1 MHNKRIPC
9 VSIILLTL
17 FFIVSLFI
25 TVKYAPGITKM
36 LSEPARFRD
45 WIHSFGYSGILVFIF
60 FQIFQVVIATIP
72 GEVVQIAGGYIYG
85 VWLGTLYL
93 VIGVIIGSIIV
104 FYASR
109 LLGYPLIKVFVRQD
123 KLTLLYSLIRNQK
136 ADLALFILFLVPG
149 LPKDILSYI
158 AGLTPVKPLRFF
170 VIATLG
176 RSPALFVSAYIG
188 SNLHAKNYL
197 AAVILSSIA
206 IILIFVGFLYKD
218 RFITKIHIIFSSHKS

>member
-1 MHNKRIPC
+1 
-9 VSIILLTL
+9 
-17 FFIVSLFI
+17 
-25 TVKYAPGITKM
+25 M